1 MCVCVSTIK
10 ETAAMNVKRTKETVC
25 EGMERGQEEGNDVIL
40 IPRIKKF
47 FKSNVCAIT
56 LRLHLCHGLYT
67 HSVRADTTSGQG
79 DGSRDPLGNIPL

>member
-1 MCVCVSTIK
+1 MCVSTIK

-47 FKSNVCAIT
+47 FKK
-56 LRLHLCHGLYT
+56 
-67 HSVRADTTSGQG
+67 
-79 DGSRDPLGNIPL
+79 